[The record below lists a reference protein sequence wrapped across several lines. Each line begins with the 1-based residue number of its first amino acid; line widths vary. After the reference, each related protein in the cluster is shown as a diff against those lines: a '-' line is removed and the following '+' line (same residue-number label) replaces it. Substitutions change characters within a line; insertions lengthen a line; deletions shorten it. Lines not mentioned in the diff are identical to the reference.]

1 MKKMI
6 LIAALFLANI
16 AIGFAQNVEN
26 FDVGPYEVDYKGEGD
41 IKYRLRKGI
50 DLYEYFGLKRDTI
63 IQGVKVT
70 SSPVKGAFQLNAFL
84 DVNRHA
90 GSTTALGVDGSWK
103 QKIGEMLYFNSGLS
117 LGISFGEYGNRNNLE
132 ETMLLIGVPLSIEV
146 SRLDRNKA
154 SLFAGLGVTPTYY
167 NTMKSE
173 YSDSNKP
180 DPKKNSGI
188 YIAPKLE
195 VGGYIP
201 VDKCVVRIGLF
212 GQYNINCSKNEID
225 GWDDADVFKEYVGR
239 AFMGGSV
246 GIIF

>member
-1 MKKMI
+1 MKKLI

-63 IQGVKVT
+63 VQGVKEPV
-70 SSPVKGAFQLNAFL
+70 SPVKGAFQLDAFL
-84 DVNRHA
+84 GVHRNT
-90 GSTTALGVDGSWK
+90 GCTTMLGLDGIWK
-103 QKIGEMLYFNSGLS
+103 QKIGKMLYFNSGLS
-117 LGISFGEYGNRNNLE
+117 VGLAWGKYGGRSNLK
-132 ETMLLIGVPLSIEV
+132 ETMLMIGIPLSIEV
-146 SRLDRNKA
+146 SKPDRNRA

-167 NTMKSE
+167 NTLKSE
-173 YSDSNKP
+173 YPDNKKQDS
-180 DPKKNSGI
+180 KKNSGI

-201 VDKCVVRIGLF
+201 VDKCIVRIGLF

-225 GWDDADVFKEYVGR
+225 SRTDANVFKEYIGC

-246 GIIF
+246 GVIF